1 MLGNT
6 GLVPTPHLL
15 AGPLLGVRQ
24 YVTTAIKMQPIT
36 IQPSVFPGHSDG
48 SRRGVPSL

>member
-36 IQPSVFPGHSDG
+36 IQPSDG